1 MAGAVFYAA
10 AGPARA
16 QAVPA
21 PSSEVPIPI
30 KPKTDTT
37 RTDSAIVRRDTIQ
50 PPVGR
55 FSDPAAYEITP
66 RYEWNRAELFATGA
80 LTLIDLLD
88 RIPELTTF
96 RSGWIATPQ
105 VAAMNGDF
113 RRVRVFYDDIE
124 IDNLD
129 PRTGGILDLASIQIW
144 TLERLTIERGANEVR
159 LFLRSWRVERTTPYT
174 RVDIATGNEDTNLYR
189 GFYGKRFGR
198 GQILQL
204 AGQQY
209 GTTSSRFAGGGD
221 GLSTLGRVGIARD
234 SWSVD
239 AFFNRSRATR
249 AGQPSMVPTRPG
261 IAPLDATY
269 TNAYI
274 RGAIGA
280 RDAGPWL
287 QLTAASIGFKGS
299 ASRGRSTSSTVPASL
314 DTTETRL
321 SEAQYNL
328 AGGISRGPVRIELR
342 DRLRTLGGSSF
353 NNVSARA
360 DLEAGRFVGSVFAER
375 DGWRGTTLLEAGA
388 RLQPLPFF
396 AVSGAV
402 SRTTSGSLPSPFPGN
417 IAARAEAGV
426 RLRGPWLTL
435 GAITRDTIY
444 VAPPI
449 VYDTLLQSDS
459 RERSTGLIAS
469 LRGPVWKGIGV
480 DAYIT
485 RWDRERPYQPRY
497 ISRSELNFASDFLRR
512 FPRGELSVRA
522 AAIFES
528 RGTVV
533 FPLEAEDTDAAGS
546 KVLSALL
553 EVRIMRAVVSYQ
565 QRNILSYPYTQV
577 PGFMMPRVL
586 AIYGVRWEFWN

>member
-10 AGPARA
+10 AAPARA
-16 QAVPA
+16 QAVPV
-21 PSSEVPIPI
+21 PSSEVPIPV
-30 KPKTDTT
+30 KPTTDTT
-37 RTDSAIVRRDTIQ
+37 RIDSAVVQRDTIQ

-55 FSDPAAYEITP
+55 FSDPADYDVTP
-66 RYEWNRAELFATGA
+66 RHEWNRAELFATGA

-129 PRTGGILDLASIQIW
+129 PRTGGILDLGSIQIW

-209 GTTSSRFAGGGD
+209 GTTSSRFAGSGD
-221 GLSTLGRVGIARD
+221 GLSTFGRVGIARS

-280 RDAGPWL
+280 RDVGPWL

-299 ASRGRSTSSTVPASL
+299 ASRGRSTSSTIPLSL
-314 DTTETRL
+314 DTTETRV
-321 SEAQYNL
+321 SETQFNL
-328 AGGISRGPVRIELR
+328 AGGTSRGPLRIEVR

-353 NNVSARA
+353 NSVSARG
-360 DLEAGRFVGSVFAER
+360 DLETGTFAASAFAER
-375 DGWRGTTLLEAGA
+375 DGRRGTTLLEAGA

-402 SRTTSGSLPSPFPGN
+402 SRTTAGARLSRIPGST
-417 IAARAEAGV
+417 AARAEAGV
-426 RLRGPWLTL
+426 RIRGPWLTF
-435 GAITRDTIY
+435 GALTRDTTY
-444 VAPPI
+444 VIPPI
-449 VYDTLLQSDS
+449 VYDTLLQPDS
-459 RERSTGLIAS
+459 RNRSTGLIAS

-480 DAYIT
+480 DASIT
-485 RWDRERPYQPRY
+485 RWDRARPYQPQY
-497 ISRSELNFASDFLRR
+497 QSRSEINFASDFLRR
-512 FPRGELSVRA
+512 FPRGDLSVRA
-522 AAIFES
+522 AGIFES

-533 FPLEAEDTDAAGS
+533 FPLAADDTDAAGS

-565 QRNILSYPYTQV
+565 QRNILSFPYTHV